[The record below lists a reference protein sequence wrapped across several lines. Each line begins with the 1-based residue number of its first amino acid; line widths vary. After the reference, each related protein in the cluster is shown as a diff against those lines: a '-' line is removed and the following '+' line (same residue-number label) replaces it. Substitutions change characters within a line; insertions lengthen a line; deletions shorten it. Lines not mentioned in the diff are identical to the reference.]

1 MWRANV
7 IMKRLLITLG
17 VVRGSLEDAGVQ
29 EMGEGGAHLGGCIVA
44 ARANK
49 LKRKTRPNQ

>member
-1 MWRANV
+1 M
-7 IMKRLLITLG
+7 IMKRLVITLG
-17 VVRGSLEDAGVQ
+17 VVRGSLDDAGVHD
-29 EMGEGGAHLGGCIVA
+29 MGEGGAHLGGCILA